1 MYHQNKERIMSNALT
16 TIATQVATSLGLDI
30 QSHELI
36 ETLKTTAFRGAPNI
50 TDSQM
55 VAMMMVAKQFNLNP
69 WTNEIYAFPNKGAIV
84 PIVGV
89 DGWARIINEHP
100 QFDGMDFN
108 QDAESCTCIIYRK
121 DRSHPIKVTEWF
133 DECKR
138 NTDPWKTSP
147 KRMLRHKA
155 LIQCARLAFGYTGI
169 YEPDEAER
177 IQDITNTASHTV
189 RTEPAQ
195 PTATTKVTPYSLA
208 EFEANKAKW
217 KPLIESGKYTANQII
232 TGAESRG
239 RTFSDDQKMELAEFE
254 AIPANYTVDDETGEI
269 VQ

>member
-1 MYHQNKERIMSNALT
+1 MSNALT
-16 TIATQVATSLGLDI
+16 TIATQVATNLGIDI
-30 QSHELI
+30 DSQELI
-36 ETLKTTAFRGAPNI
+36 TTLKTTAFRGAPNI

-89 DGWARIINEHP
+89 DGWSRIINEHP
-100 QFDGMDFN
+100 QFDGMDFE

-121 DRSHPIKVTEWF
+121 DRKHPIKVTEWME
-133 DECKR
+133 ECKR
-138 NTDPWKTSP
+138 NTDPWRMSP

-177 IQDITNTASHTV
+177 IHDITNTASHTV
-189 RTEPAQ
+189 RQEPQAVPKQAQ
-195 PTATTKVTPYSLA
+195 PVPYSMV
-208 EFEANKAKW
+208 EFEANKNTW
-217 KPLIESGKYTANQII
+217 KGIIESGKHSANDII
-232 TGAESRG
+232 NGAEKRG
-239 RTFSDDQKMELAEFE
+239 RTFSDEQKMEIASWEPIE
-254 AIPANYTVDDETGEI
+254 ANYTVDAETGEI
-269 VQ
+269 TV